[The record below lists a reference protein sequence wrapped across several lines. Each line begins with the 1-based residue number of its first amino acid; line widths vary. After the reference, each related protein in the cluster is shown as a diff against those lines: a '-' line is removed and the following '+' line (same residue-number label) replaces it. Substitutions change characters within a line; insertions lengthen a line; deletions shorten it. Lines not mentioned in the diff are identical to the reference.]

1 MRRLRSS
8 RFHSSHSRPT
18 VASCVA
24 SCCSRLVL
32 PQWHSDTFKDLRTRR
47 SRQIAL
53 RAHAPDANTQS
64 QHGHYKFFLHVSVY
78 IYLFAL
84 SFTNMALHRF
94 HVFSKICVAMCLW
107 RWLPYTG
114 YWPEPLRL
122 ELWAR
127 QTWLPRHP
135 ARSGKAEH
143 IWNRKCWCTEHTEHV
158 TCQRHCRFI
167 WYIFWPW
174 QGLTDETEETLI
186 LLDPLQLRLFWL
198 LDQGK
203 NSSSSPC
210 SRWHSALMHLIQS
223 KVNGTASAWAA
234 TPWSFNLR
242 WSSLIML
249 IFIV

>member
-1 MRRLRSS
+1 VLHPVVLGLFYRSGILIHS
-8 RFHSSHSRPT
+8 RTWGQDAADKLLFERMLLTQIHSHSMVT
-18 VASCVA
+18 TS
-24 SCCSRLVL
+24 
-32 PQWHSDTFKDLRTRR
+32 
-47 SRQIAL
+47 
-53 RAHAPDANTQS
+53 
-64 QHGHYKFFLHVSVY
+64 FFSMFQYIY

-143 IWNRKCWCTEHTEHV
+143 IWNRKCWCTEHTEHTEHV